1 MLSWPANYGSL
12 AAVTWAAEH
21 FLTKDKNLREGFMED
36 RWTPGCLF
44 PDKLSLQILPLP
56 ASEFLL
62 EMSFIELLREKIISE
77 GLMLVL
83 SQ

>member
-1 MLSWPANYGSL
+1 
-12 AAVTWAAEH
+12 
-21 FLTKDKNLREGFMED
+21 MED